1 MVFIFPFIWFLLL
14 LRNIV
19 TWCAAAGSTSF
30 LSLPFTNAGPQFE
43 SHLRSPKPCK
53 WIAVQAWFLVFPKS
67 FVLFLLPHLK
77 LKTSSSSTYSLDIF
91 WPIYCYYSACNALF
105 MVAWFH
111 NGSTTF
117 HPGQN
122 LHVKYKKKIAANIL
136 ESCVHKFYRKFQA
149 SNLAVSKHLI
159 GIKANINT
167 CF

>member
-1 MVFIFPFIWFLLL
+1 MCCSGQYV
-14 LRNIV
+14 V
-19 TWCAAAGSTSF
+19 SF
-30 LSLPFTNAGPQFE
+30 LAFYQCWAPVRIPPSQSKALQVDCRTSLIPRL
-43 SHLRSPKPCK
+43 SK
-53 WIAVQAWFLVFPKS
+53 VVF
-67 FVLFLLPHLK
+67 LFLLPHLK
-77 LKTSSSSTYSLDIF
+77 LNTSSSSTYSLDIF